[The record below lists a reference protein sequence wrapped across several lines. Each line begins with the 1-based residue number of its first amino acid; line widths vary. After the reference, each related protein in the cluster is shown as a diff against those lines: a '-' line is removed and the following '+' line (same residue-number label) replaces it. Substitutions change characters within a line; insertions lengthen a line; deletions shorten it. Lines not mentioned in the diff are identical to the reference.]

1 MTAWESLAQWWQQEI
16 DTDPMYREDI
26 TPLLCELAGPTN
38 EGVVLD
44 LGCGEGQV
52 ARALSGTIVGVDGS
66 MTLLTTARQNN
77 PVVRSYLPELAWV
90 RDAAVAG
97 AYAVMVLEHIEDL
110 DRFFEETARVVAPS
124 GWLVVVSNHPAYTAP
139 GAGPIFDTS
148 DGEYLWRWGPY
159 FERSRS
165 SEPAGD
171 GVMVFHHRSLAD
183 VLTAAAVTG
192 WSLTAMVE
200 RGASERAMKRDET
213 MRGQQHFP
221 RLVGYSWQRR

>member
-1 MTAWESLAQWWQQEI
+1 MTEWESLAQWWQREI
-16 DTDPMYREDI
+16 DADPMYREDI
-26 TPLLCELAGPTN
+26 TPLLCDLAGPTN

-66 MTLLTTARQNN
+66 VTLLTTARQNN

-110 DRFFEETARVVAPS
+110 GRFFEETARVVANS
-124 GWLVVVSNHPAYTAP
+124 GWLVVVSNHQAYTAP

-200 RGASERAMKRDET
+200 RGASERAMKRDEI
-213 MRGQQHFP
+213 MRGQQPFP